1 VEIETR
7 GAGLPGWFRSGRHT
21 ALVLED
27 ARVRVGAAR

>member
-1 VEIETR
+1 VDIETR
-7 GAGLPGWFRSGRHT
+7 GLGRPGRLRSGRHT